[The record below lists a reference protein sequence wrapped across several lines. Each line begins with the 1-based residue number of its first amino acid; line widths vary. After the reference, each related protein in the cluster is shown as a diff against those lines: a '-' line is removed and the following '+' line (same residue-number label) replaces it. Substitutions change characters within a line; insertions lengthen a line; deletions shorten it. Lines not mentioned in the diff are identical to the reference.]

1 MSDKKIGETAKPERH
16 YVFAKLVLLLSV
28 VAFSY
33 FGFKY
38 WQTQKDKAGFVPQN
52 ISDNG
57 IFDLTDDAK
66 NEDISDLTINEMK
79 ERGAEFVYQILLK
92 NQVQIDALRTDVSML
107 KGEILKYKNQE
118 KIGKMILVYVDLRSK
133 IFAGE
138 KYENELKSFDILVA
152 SNSDLQSKVNGL
164 KAQLPK
170 FVTSEELLKNFRKLI
185 PDLIVTKKYGDSDS
199 VMTKIRRNI
208 SKLVVVRRIDV
219 KNDSTDVDA
228 IIVKIEK
235 ALQQENST
243 EALNLANSLDEKYK
257 NILKKFLEDLSISS
271 DVQKT
276 DSDILNFLKS
286 LT

>member
-1 MSDKKIGETAKPERH
+1 MSDKKIGETAKPEKH

-107 KGEILKYKNQE
+107 KGEIIKYKNQE

-235 ALQQENST
+235 ALQQENSA